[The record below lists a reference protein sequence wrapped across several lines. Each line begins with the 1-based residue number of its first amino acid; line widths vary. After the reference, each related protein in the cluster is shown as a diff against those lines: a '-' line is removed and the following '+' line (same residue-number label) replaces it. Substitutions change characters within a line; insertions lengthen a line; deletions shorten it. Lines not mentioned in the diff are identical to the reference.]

1 MLMNHTKRFLY
12 QLIYIVA
19 LPLLAGCLSIDYTP
33 IAQQAF
39 FQKTEQALRVLDRKT
54 QASPHPGPF
63 QVGTAKI
70 EITPPVGLP
79 MAAYG
84 ARTSVGIHD
93 PIFAR
98 AIAISSGTVT
108 VVLVS
113 IDLLAVTD
121 DLARSVFKKVQAA
134 VPLPEE
140 DLLIAATHTHSGP
153 GSIGKRFWETLAAGP
168 YNDAV
173 FEMTADGTARAAIEA
188 YRRLQA
194 ATVTYGRTNAGD
206 LILNRMIAGG
216 PTDPELSFL
225 IFKNREGRPIAYLIN
240 FSAHPTLLRSTNR
253 LLSGDFP
260 GVVSRVLEESEG
272 RKDVV
277 ALYTSGAVAD
287 QRTRPPKGNNVFERA
302 DRMGHELAERILAED
317 AHWPSQDLVEV
328 MSDKIPLEL
337 PAPQIKVNPARRLPI
352 WMGRALLDGATSVQV
367 VRIGRTLLL
376 AVPCD
381 LGSQIGLALKRYA
394 RARGM
399 EAIVVGFANDYI
411 GYVISEEYY
420 ATPAYEAFMSFNG
433 PHMGDYMSFA
443 MEKLIDRLK
452 PDQDASDR

>member
-1 MLMNHTKRFLY
+1 MIAGRKK
-12 QLIYIVA
+12 QLFQVVCGAIASSLIG
-19 LPLLAGCLSIDYTP
+19 GCLSIDYSP
-33 IAQQAF
+33 IAQQTF
-39 FQKTEQALRVLDRKT
+39 FHKTEQALSVLDRKT
-54 QASPHPGPF
+54 QASPHPGPL
-63 QVGTAKI
+63 QVGTGKVD
-70 EITPPVGLP
+70 ITPPVGLP

-84 ARTSVGIHD
+84 ARTSIGVHD

-98 AIAISSGTVT
+98 AVAVSDGSVT

-113 IDLLAVTD
+113 VDLLAVTD
-121 DLARSVFKKVQAA
+121 DLARSVFKKVRAA
-134 VPLPEE
+134 VPLAEE

-168 YNDAV
+168 YNDAI
-173 FEMTADGTARAAIEA
+173 FEMTTEGTARAAIEA

-194 ATVTYGRTNAGD
+194 ATVTYGRTDAGD
-206 LILNRMIAGG
+206 LILNRMIGGG

-225 IFKNREGRPIAYLIN
+225 LFKNREGRPIAYLIN

-260 GVVSRVLEESEG
+260 GVVTRVLEGSEG
-272 RKDVV
+272 RNDIV

-287 QRTRPPKGNNVFERA
+287 QRAHPPKGNNVFERA
-302 DRMGHELAERILAED
+302 DRMGHELAGRILAAVTHGRTETFVD
-317 AHWPSQDLVEV
+317 V
-328 MSDKIPLEL
+328 MSDKIRLEL
-337 PAPQIKVNPARRLPI
+337 PAPQIKVNPARRLPVWI
-352 WMGRALLDGATSVQV
+352 GRALLDGDTSVQV

-381 LGSQIGLALKRYA
+381 LGSEIGLTLKRFA

-411 GYVISEEYY
+411 GYVISEKYY

-433 PHMGDYMSFA
+433 PHMGDYMTFA
-443 MEKLIDRLK
+443 VEKLIDHFK
-452 PDQDASDR
+452 PNHDAPG